1 MSTGRP
7 ILFYDGS
14 CGLCHSVVR
23 FTIARD
29 RRARFQFAPING
41 ETWKSMVDAQA
52 NDPLTTVHLLEQ
64 GRLLDR
70 SSAVCRLLIG
80 IGGFWKLVG
89 CLLWLVPRPLR
100 NVGYRLVARS
110 RYRIFGRVDA
120 CTLPAPGDMD
130 RQLP

>member
-1 MSTGRP
+1 MSTGRA

-52 NDPLTTVHLLEQ
+52 DDPLTTVHLLEQ

-80 IGGFWKLVG
+80 IGGFWKLIG

-120 CTLPAPGDMD
+120 CTLPDPGDMD

>member
-1 MSTGRP
+1 MIDQGP
-7 ILFYDGS
+7 ILFYDGT
-14 CGLCHSVVR
+14 CGMCHSVVR
-23 FTIARD
+23 FAIARD
-29 RRARFQFAPING
+29 RTAHFRFAPING
-41 ETWKSMVDAQA
+41 ETWKSLVDARG

-80 IGGFWKLVG
+80 IGGFWKLGG

-100 NVGYRLVARS
+100 NIGYRLVARS

>member
-52 NDPLTTVHLLEQ
+52 DDPLTTVHLLEQ

-110 RYRIFGRVDA
+110 RYRIFGRADA

>member
-1 MSTGRP
+1 MSTSRA

-52 NDPLTTVHLLEQ
+52 DDPLTTVHLLEQ

-80 IGGFWKLVG
+80 IGGFWKLIG

-120 CTLPAPGDMD
+120 CTLPDPGDMD